1 MPLNATFDTRRKRY
15 KERNNQNLRLGESR
29 CPSDVAH
36 TCARGLCVGSG
47 SLRTC
52 ASGHHA
58 TAYRSLSTSTTLSP
72 FRPRSLPG
80 KQGPVPVAGFAAGGG
95 VAPSIT
101 MLLHYLILL

>member
-52 ASGHHA
+52 ASGHLPQRTDRYQHRLPSV
-58 TAYRSLSTSTTLSP
+58 RSDP
-72 FRPRSLPG
+72 EVCQENKAQYP
-80 KQGPVPVAGFAAGGG
+80 
-95 VAPSIT
+95 
-101 MLLHYLILL
+101 